1 VKVQLNQTGR
11 ILKSLSNEEIK
22 FLTNEVKETLCM
34 DFKSDRKKV
43 FSAAQLWHIQ
53 RREKMFL
60 FKKVICEIS

>member
-1 VKVQLNQTGR
+1 VKVQLNQTDS

-43 FSAAQLWHIQ
+43 FSAAQLSHIQ
-53 RREKMFL
+53 RR
-60 FKKVICEIS
+60 KKNVSFQKSYL

>member
-1 VKVQLNQTGR
+1 VKVQLNQTDS

-53 RREKMFL
+53 RR
-60 FKKVICEIS
+60 KKNVSFQKSYL